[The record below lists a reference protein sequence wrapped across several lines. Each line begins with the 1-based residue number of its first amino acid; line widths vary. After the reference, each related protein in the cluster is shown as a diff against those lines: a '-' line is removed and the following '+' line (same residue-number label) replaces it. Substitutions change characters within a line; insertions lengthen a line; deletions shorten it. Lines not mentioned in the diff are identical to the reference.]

1 MIRRNKR
8 TEIYLEA
15 ARRIAEW
22 EDLYSCVAITNAQ
35 HKEPTSWTTNPVV
48 AAYERAFNPKQVQ
61 REDYD
66 KQRDIRVMMLCQ
78 MAWAWKDLK

>member
-15 ARRIAEW
+15 ARRIAER

-35 HKEPTSWTTNPVV
+35 HRGPTSWNNPVV

-61 REDYD
+61 REDYG
-66 KQRDIRVMMLCQ
+66 KQRDIRVWMLCQ

>member
-15 ARRIAEW
+15 ARRIAER

-35 HKEPTSWTTNPVV
+35 HRGPTSWNNPVV
-48 AAYERAFNPKQVQ
+48 AAYERAFRPEQVQ
-61 REDYD
+61 FIVD
-66 KQRDIRVMMLCQ
+66 QSINNIRVMMLCL
-78 MAWAWKDLK
+78 MAWAWKDLE